1 MLTACLLQASIGIAN
16 LLVMAMEQEGV
27 STEEARSRIWMV
39 DSGGLLVKVG
49 SKHSLS
55 LDSLISCHVFAR
67 FKKISNEVFTDFQ
80 NN

>member
-49 SKHSLS
+49 LRH
-55 LDSLISCHVFAR
+55 
-67 FKKISNEVFTDFQ
+67 
-80 NN
+80 